1 MRKSAGEDFFG
12 FDAFFFF
19 VAIDQ
24 ETRMAAMK
32 ALFLVLLVASA
43 SVACGGGGA
52 ESASP
57 TSPSGGGGGAQAN
70 EGEDCGDDVAVQK
83 KCGPGL
89 VCSPKPNAPVSEHTP
104 GVCKR
109 P

>member
-1 MRKSAGEDFFG
+1 MKTLLLAL
-12 FDAFFFF
+12 F
-19 VAIDQ
+19 VAS
-24 ETRMAAMK
+24 TS
-32 ALFLVLLVASA
+32 L
-43 SVACGGGGA
+43 ACGGGGA

-57 TSPSGGGGGAQAN
+57 TSPSGGGAQAN
-70 EGEDCGDDVAVQK
+70 EGDECGDDVAIQK